1 MLKKRLIPIMLFKND
16 RLVKSI
22 RFEEF
27 RNVGNP
33 IQMAR
38 VYNSRG
44 VDELVFLDINATC
57 EKRKPLLVFIKEILE
72 ECFMPLTVGGG
83 IRNLNDIDDLLKIG
97 ADKVSINTAAVEDPS
112 FVSEA
117 AKRFGSSNI
126 VVSID
131 AKRKP
136 DSKYEVF
143 THGGHAATGLDAV
156 DFAKQAE
163 EMGAGEILINSI
175 DSDGMM
181 GGYDIGLI
189 HNVSSAVNVP
199 VIGCGG
205 AGKPKDFVD
214 CVTLG
219 GTSAVAA
226 ASIFHFTEYT
236 PAMIKRHMKDQGLD
250 VRINY

>member
-1 MLKKRLIPIMLFKND
+1 MLKKRLIPIMLFRND

-44 VDELVFLDINATC
+44 VDELVFLDINASR
-57 EKRKPLLVFIKEILE
+57 EKRGPLVEFIKDILE

-83 IRNLNDIDDLLKIG
+83 IKKLDEINGLLKIG
-97 ADKVSINTAAVEDPS
+97 ADKISINTAAVENSS
-112 FVSEA
+112 FIREA
-117 AKRFGSSNI
+117 ARKFGSSNI

-136 DSKYEVF
+136 DGNYEIF
-143 THGGHAATGLDAV
+143 THGGHNATGLDAA
-156 DFAKQAE
+156 DFAKRVE
-163 EMGAGEILINSI
+163 GLGAGEVLLNSI
-175 DSDGMM
+175 DKDGMM
-181 GGYDIGLI
+181 TGYDIDLM
-189 HNVSSAVNVP
+189 HNISKEISIP

-205 AGKPKDFVD
+205 AGKPQDFVD
-214 CVTLG
+214 CLING

-236 PAMIKRHMKDQGLD
+236 PDMIKRHMKECGLD